1 MWPSRKGAWV
11 RMHKIRAFAVRNG
24 KEILRDPL
32 SYIFCLGFPL
42 VMLVIMTLVDR
53 SIPAQAGMTIFH
65 IENLCGGIMVFGLT
79 FVMLFTAITVAK
91 DRSGAFL
98 LRMYASPM
106 TALDFVA
113 GYLLPMLAI
122 ALMQTALI
130 GVCSWVVSL
139 LVGDVLPVA
148 GLLLAVVTAIPS
160 AVFFIG
166 LGLLFGTLCNDK
178 AAPGLCSIVISLGSF
193 LGSIWFDAEAT
204 GGVLLKI
211 SQCLPFHY
219 CTKSLRAAVQ
229 LNLTGA
235 EFWGPLGIVAACA
248 VGMMLIAAVV
258 FRGKMKAEMA

>member
-1 MWPSRKGAWV
+1 
-11 RMHKIRAFAVRNG
+11 MHKIAAFSGRNA

-32 SYIFCLGFPL
+32 SYLFCLGFPL

-53 SIPAQAGMTIFH
+53 SIPPQAGMTIFH
-65 IENLCGGIMVFGLT
+65 IENLSGGIMVFGLT

-106 TALDFVA
+106 TAFDFVA

-130 GVCSWVVSL
+130 GVCSLVVSL
-139 LVGDVLPVA
+139 VVGDALPLG

-166 LGLLFGTLCNDK
+166 LGLLFGTLCNEK

-204 GGVLLKI
+204 GGVLLTI
-211 SQCLPFHY
+211 SRCLPFHY

-229 LNLTGA
+229 LSLTA
-235 EFWGPLGIVAACA
+235 ADFCGPVGIVAACA
-248 VGMMLIAAVV
+248 IVMMLLAAVV

>member
-1 MWPSRKGAWV
+1 
-11 RMHKIRAFAVRNG
+11 MHKIKAFAVRNG

-98 LRMYASPM
+98 MRMYATPM
-106 TALDFVA
+106 TPMDFVA

-122 ALMQTALI
+122 ALAQGLLI
-130 GVCSWVVSL
+130 GAASLVVSL
-139 LVGDVLPVA
+139 LVGSPLPV
-148 GLLLAVVTAIPS
+148 GGVLLSLLALLPS
-160 AVFFIG
+160 AVFFVG
-166 LGLLFGTLCNDK
+166 LGLLFGTLLNEK
-178 AAPGLCSIVISLGSF
+178 SAPGLCSIVISLGSF

-204 GGVLLKI
+204 GGVLLDI
-211 SQCLPFHY
+211 SRCLPFHY
-219 CTKSLRAAVQ
+219 CTKSVRAAVQ
-229 LNLTGA
+229 LNLTTEAFWMPLLVVVACGVIVSVGA
-235 EFWGPLGIVAACA
+235 AQ
-248 VGMMLIAAVV
+248 V
-258 FRGKMKAEMA
+258 FRLRMRAEMA